1 MAAPPH
7 GADDD
12 GYFRQ
17 GWTGW
22 LYLTWMPRPGSQKIT
37 VSISIVAPHVGRV
50 PRPDGSWTTPFTVSL
65 GLLLCGAVLTYWFSR
80 TA

>member
-7 GADDD
+7 VANDD
-12 GYFRQ
+12 GYFRE

-22 LYLTWMPRPGSQKIT
+22 LYVTWMPSCFPKNYGLDLNCRS
-37 VSISIVAPHVGRV
+37 HVGRV

-65 GLLLCGAVLTYWFSR
+65 GRFLFGAVLT
-80 TA
+80 